1 MPQKEMPRKER
12 PQKERPKQSG
22 SSDDSEL
29 IERRKAISQ
38 ARAIRRGA
46 AAMDGSAK
54 AKAAKSADSIMKKA
68 KPAPPRKP
76 AHKQAAPKAVTE
88 GTGKYGWL
96 GEKEAKKRPR
106 RNTEQ
111 ELDRILADTAPHA
124 GRERGSAGK
133 PARPVSERPVHS
145 GDAPRRYTQRHRQ
158 MTEAEAK
165 DQYQRTARD
174 ARPALKKMTR
184 KTDKAWKKEAAEV
197 QAKRKCER
205 AAFKIARIN
214 VLVCLTMLFGIALG
228 MLLLE
233 RPTVSMEENRTLAKM
248 PSFSVDSYLSGEYTN
263 GVAEY
268 YNDTVPFRSTFKDIT
283 QRFRKH
289 FGMSNGPVI
298 IGGMPAIMKE
308 PEKTAEQSE
317 TEPVTTTT
325 APSDDPEI
333 EVTTTKA
340 SATTPAEPQDDAD
353 DEPAQGAEMGNNGI
367 LIADKRGIMMFGG
380 WESMGQGYADA
391 LNRFQAALPDV
402 KMYNMVVPTV
412 CSFYTPDEFK
422 DKIAS
427 EKANIDYINNH
438 LEGVIPVDC
447 YSALELHKDEEIYRR
462 TDHHWGALGAFYAAE
477 KFSSVARVP
486 FARIEE
492 YERHTKEGYVGTLYS
507 YSNSIIIKENP
518 EVFDWYVPKTEFKTT
533 YYTRN
538 LTNPFVGG
546 YFINIDNSAPIGWY
560 CIYMGGDDHI
570 VHVETEVNNGRKL
583 AVIKDSY
590 GNALI
595 PWLTS
600 SFEDI
605 YVLDMRYFKINA
617 IDYLRQEGVTDVL
630 FCMNSFS
637 ANNGDNWAHID
648 DMRTQ

>member
-1 MPQKEMPRKER
+1 MPKKER
-12 PQKERPKQSG
+12 PQRERPQQTG
-22 SSDDSEL
+22 TEDSEL

-46 AAMDGSAK
+46 AAMDGHAK

-76 AHKQAAPKAVTE
+76 THKQTAPKAVSE

-96 GEKEAKKRPR
+96 DEKEKKKRVR
-106 RNTEQ
+106 RDPEK

-124 GRERGSAGK
+124 GQTPKK
-133 PARPVSERPVHS
+133 PSRPVSERPVHS
-145 GDAPRRYTQRHRQ
+145 GEAPRRYSQRNRQ

-165 DQYQRTARD
+165 DQYQRTVRD
-174 ARPALKKMTR
+174 AKPALKKLSRQTN
-184 KTDKAWKKEAAEV
+184 KAWKKEASEV
-197 QAKRKCER
+197 QAKRKIER
-205 AAFKIARIN
+205 TAFKIARVN
-214 VLVCLTMLFGIALG
+214 VIVCLLMIFGIAIG

-248 PSFSVDSYLSGEYTN
+248 PSFSVDSYLSGQYTN
-263 GVAEY
+263 GVAEF
-268 YNDTVPFRSTFKDIT
+268 YNDTVPFRSTFKNLT
-283 QRFRKH
+283 QKFRRH
-289 FGMSNGPVI
+289 MGLSSDTVI
-298 IGGMPAIMKE
+298 IGAAPVIQKE
-308 PEKTAEQSE
+308 PEQTAEL

-325 APSDDPEI
+325 APQDDPGI

-340 SATTPAEPQDDAD
+340 TATEPAEDPGENAE
-353 DEPAQGAEMGNNGI
+353 EPVQGGEMGNNGI
-367 LIADKRGIMMFGG
+367 LISNKRGIMMFGG

-427 EKANIDYINNH
+427 EKANIDYINNA
-438 LEGVIPVDC
+438 LEGVIPVDS
-447 YSALELHKDEEIYRR
+447 YSALEAHKDEDIYRR

-477 KFSSVARVP
+477 KFSAVARVP

-492 YERHTKEGYVGTLYS
+492 YDRHTLDGYVGTLYG
-507 YSNSIIIKENP
+507 YSNSIILKENP
-518 EVFDWYVPKTEFKTT
+518 EVFDWYVPKAPFKTT
-533 YYTRN
+533 YYTRS
-538 LTNPFVGG
+538 LTNPFEGSF
-546 YFINIDNSAPIGWY
+546 FINVENVAPVGWY
-560 CIYMGGDDHI
+560 CVYMGGDDHI
-570 VHVETEVNNGRKL
+570 VHVETEVNNGRRL

-605 YVLDMRYFKINA
+605 HVIDMRYFNINA
-617 IDYLRQEGVTDVL
+617 IQYLKEQGVTDVL

-637 ANNGDNWAHID
+637 ANNADNWKNID
-648 DMRTQ
+648 RIRTQ